1 MERAQIT
8 LYGRPGCEL
17 CVRAEEIVR
26 ALLTE
31 EGASRSLTVVNIED
45 DPKIH
50 ARLMDQI
57 PTLEIDGRLLPLA
70 VSQMQIAAFLQNERG
85 QVNGKR

>member
-1 MERAQIT
+1 MERALIT

-31 EGASRSLTVVNIED
+31 MGASRSLSVVNIED
-45 DPKIH
+45 DPEIH
-50 ARLMDQI
+50 ARLMEQI
-57 PTLEIDGRLLPLA
+57 PTLEMDGKLLPLA
-70 VSQMQIAAFLQNERG
+70 VSQMQIAAFLQHEEG
-85 QVNGKR
+85 QINGKR